1 MAFRNSRQHRRGEE
15 YSWLCAAFRRVRL
28 FGRARD
34 GATAIEF
41 TLLIIPFLLIVF
53 STIETG
59 MNFTARQVLWNA
71 TQNVARQIQTGQ
83 IRGSDLTQTKIQTM
97 LCDQIQFM
105 VKAGCEGLSFNLG
118 TYSGFGLVPTTGI
131 LNADGDLARTGI
143 SGTNGTSTINQLNV
157 LYHWPVLTNI
167 LYLTDSADAKRG
179 TMPLFST
186 LTWQNE
192 PFPN

>member
-1 MAFRNSRQHRRGEE
+1 MAFMDFRQRRGEGR
-15 YSWLCAAFRRVRL
+15 LRLQAAVRQLRL

-34 GATAIEF
+34 GVTAIEF

-53 STIETG
+53 SIIETG

-83 IRGSDLTQTKIQTM
+83 VRGSDLTQTRIQTM

-105 VKAGCEGLSFNLG
+105 VKTGCEGLSFNLG
-118 TYSGFGLVPTTGI
+118 TYSGFASVPTREI
-131 LNADGDLARTGI
+131 LTDKGYLSRTGI
-143 SGTNGTSTINQLNV
+143 TGTNGTSTINQLNV
-157 LYHWPVLTNI
+157 LYRWPVLTNI
-167 LYLTDSADAKRG
+167 LYMTDSADAESG

>member
-1 MAFRNSRQHRRGEE
+1 MAFKDSRRERRGEAGGLL
-15 YSWLCAAFRRVRL
+15 YAALRRVRL

-71 TQNVARQIQTGQ
+71 TQKVARQIQTGQ
-83 IRGSDLTQTKIQTM
+83 VRGSELTETRIQTM

-118 TYSGFGLVPTTGI
+118 TYSGFASVPTTGI
-131 LNADGDLARTGI
+131 LTAGGDLARTGI
-143 SGTNGTSTINQLNV
+143 SGTSGTSTINQLNV
-157 LYHWPVLTNI
+157 LYRWPVLTNI
-167 LYLTDSADAKRG
+167 LYLTDSTDAKRG

>member
-1 MAFRNSRQHRRGEE
+1 MQAVIRQ
-15 YSWLCAAFRRVRL
+15 LRL

-34 GATAIEF
+34 GVTAIEF

-53 STIETG
+53 SIIETG

-83 IRGSDLTQTKIQTM
+83 VRGSDLTQTRIQTM

-105 VKAGCEGLSFNLG
+105 VKTGCEGLSFNLG
-118 TYSGFGLVPTTGI
+118 TYSGFASVPNRDI
-131 LNADGDLARTGI
+131 LTDKGYLSRTGI
-143 SGTNGTSTINQLNV
+143 TGTNGTSTINQLNV
-157 LYHWPVLTNI
+157 LYRWPVLTNI
-167 LYLTDSADAKRG
+167 LYMTDSADAESG

>member
-1 MAFRNSRQHRRGEE
+1 MTFKDSRQDRRGEE
-15 YSWLCAAFRRVRL
+15 RTWLCAAFRRLRL
-28 FGRARD
+28 FGRARE

-41 TLLIIPFLLIVF
+41 TLLFIPFLIIVF

-83 IRGSDLTQTKIQTM
+83 VRGSDLTQTKIQTM

-105 VKAGCEGLSFNLG
+105 VKTGCEGLTFNLG
-118 TYSGFGLVPTTGI
+118 TYSGFSTVPTTGI
-131 LNADGDLARTGI
+131 LSADGDLTRTGI

-157 LYHWPVLTNI
+157 LYRWPVLTNI

>member
-1 MAFRNSRQHRRGEE
+1 MAFRGSRRERRGEGR
-15 YSWLCAAFRRVRL
+15 LGLQAGLRRLRL

-83 IRGSDLTQTKIQTM
+83 VRGSDLTDTRIRTM

-105 VKAGCEGLSFNLG
+105 VKTGCEGLTFNLG
-118 TYSGFGLVPTTGI
+118 TYSGFASVPTTGI
-131 LNADGDLARTGI
+131 LTDEGDLARTGI

-157 LYHWPVLTNI
+157 LYRWPVLTNI
-167 LYLTDSADAKRG
+167 LYMIDSADAKRG